1 MYGSGIMS
9 LLRGYKMLKLV
20 YSFFLGLLLV
30 IFVGMGVAS
39 FYESP
44 KAPEY
49 PRVLETVKDGPGV
62 YTDEQRK
69 ADEAYQEASKA
80 YNARSE
86 DYNRN
91 VSMIVL
97 GAAVVLV
104 VLGLALHAKTDVIA
118 DGLLLGGVFT
128 LLYSIGRSF
137 AGQDPQYSFMVVTI
151 GLIITV
157 IVGYLKFI
165 KPQAPAKKKGK

>member
-1 MYGSGIMS
+1 
-9 LLRGYKMLKLV
+9 MLKFV

-30 IFVGMGVAS
+30 VFVGMGVAS
-39 FYESP
+39 FYQSP

-49 PRVLETVKDGPGV
+49 PISIETKAGQEETEDQRVAREKYDADYKV
-62 YTDEQRK
+62 YSTK
-69 ADEAYQEASKA
+69 
-80 YNARSE
+80 SE

-97 GAAVVLV
+97 GAAVILV
-104 VLGLALHAKTDVIA
+104 VLGLTLHTKTDVIA

-137 AGQDPQYSFMVVTI
+137 AGQDPKYSFSVTTI
-151 GLIITV
+151 GLLITL
-157 IVGYLKFI
+157 IVGYMKFI
-165 KPQAPAKKKGK
+165 KPQQAAAKKK

>member
-1 MYGSGIMS
+1 
-9 LLRGYKMLKLV
+9 MLKFV

-30 IFVGMGVAS
+30 VFVGMGVAS
-39 FYESP
+39 FYQSP

-49 PRVLETVKDGPGV
+49 PISIETKAGQEETED
-62 YTDEQRK
+62 QRIAREK
-69 ADEAYQEASKA
+69 YDADYKV
-80 YNARSE
+80 YNAKSE

-91 VSMIVL
+91 VAMIVL
-97 GAAVVLV
+97 GAAVILV
-104 VLGLALHAKTDVIA
+104 VLGLTLHSKTDVIA

-137 AGQDPQYSFMVVTI
+137 AGQDPKYSFLVTTA

-157 IVGYLKFI
+157 IVGYIKFI
-165 KPQAPAKKKGK
+165 KPGQKAGAAKRG